1 MDLLKHFTKDKTKTV
16 YRFVSSRELELLQ
29 NGETQGFGLEH
40 DRIKEMNNHKYDKD
54 EKYFH
59 LFDSKDIPPHVVR
72 SLPGNKEFVCSFEI
86 EKSVL
91 NQHKGT
97 GYYPAQ
103 GYDFDF
109 LALKEYAIPMSE
121 YNPDWFTGSTPLESN
136 YIQTNNDFV
145 PENFPE
151 Q

>member
-1 MDLLKHFTKDKTKTV
+1 MDLFKYFNKDKTKTV

-29 NGETQGFGLEH
+29 NGETEGFGLEH

-59 LFDSKDIPPHVVR
+59 LFDSAEIPPHVVR
-72 SLPGNKEFVCSFEI
+72 SLPGEKTHLCSFEI
-86 EKSVL
+86 EKSIL
-91 NQHKGT
+91 NQYKGT
-97 GYYPAQ
+97 GFYSAQ
-103 GYDFDF
+103 GYDFDY

-121 YNPDWFTGSTPLESN
+121 YKPDWFKDSTPLEN
-136 YIQTNNDFV
+136 NFMQTEPSFV
-145 PENFPE
+145 PENTPE